1 MSLIPRSNKIISEI
15 KKNKINVL
23 IFSFIIFLCYCS
35 LSIGQSWDEA
45 FHLNQGKIV
54 LNYFFSLGKI
64 NAGENIHQTEY
75 YSPIYWTLQYFIT
88 LIFPLQF
95 KFEVAHL
102 VNLLFS
108 ISTVIAFKQLGHQ
121 LFNKKVGIIFCTLL
135 IFYPVFFGHM
145 SINSKDTILAFCH
158 VWFFYLVIKYL
169 KKQNKDLLSIKYL
182 VLLSLVLAMGTGI
195 QLMFIGSLIPV
206 IIFCIFDILFFKK
219 LTNKNFSIKKFLIDF
234 IIIFLLTYTFLIIFW
249 IDAHQNIFLLPG
261 KFFIEF
267 ITKEEIISN
276 NIWKGWPY
284 NLING
289 KFFLSS
295 EIPKYYVLV
304 SFLYKS
310 PEFIIASYF
319 IFLLFFIKIN
329 KFLKLKF
336 NNFSL
341 KISLILILV
350 IFPTLILYIIPYPSY
365 DGLRLF
371 LWFIPYTLIIPGL
384 TIYFLMENFRSF
396 KITSYSL
403 VVLFLFFIFNF
414 FAYTPYQ
421 YTYLN
426 ILSGKN
432 SSKNVKFEND
442 YWGATLKELVK
453 KVKLN
458 KTSNLKISTCGLN
471 NNLVKKHF
479 KANGYRKISLVSID
493 HADYLLMTNR
503 TTLKKNLNGT
513 SEITTCFNLIE
524 GKDIAI
530 VKRMGVILS
539 VLRKI

>member
-1 MSLIPRSNKIISEI
+1 MNLIPRSNKIISEI

-35 LSIGQSWDEA
+35 LSLGQSWDEA

-64 NAGENIHQTEY
+64 NGGENIAQTQY

-88 LIFPLQF
+88 LMFPPQF
-95 KFEVAHL
+95 KLEVAHL

-108 ISTVIAFKQLGHQ
+108 ISTVIAFKQLGKE

-169 KKQNKDLLSIKYL
+169 KKQDINFQSKKYL
-182 VLLSLVLAMGTGI
+182 LLLSLLLATGTGI
-195 QLMFIGSLIPV
+195 QLMFIGSLIPI
-206 IIFCIFDILFFKK
+206 IIFCIFDILWFKK
-219 LTNKNFSIKKFLIDF
+219 LINKNFSIKKFLIDF

-249 IDAHQNIFLLPG
+249 IDAHQNIFLLPA

-284 NLING
+284 NLVNG

-310 PEFIIASYF
+310 PEFIITSYF

-329 KFLKLKF
+329 KFLKQKF
-336 NNFSL
+336 NNLSL

-350 IFPTLILYIIPYPSY
+350 IFPTLILYIVPYPSY
-365 DGLRLF
+365 DGLRLS
-371 LWFIPYTLIIPGL
+371 LWFIPYTLVIPGL
-384 TIYFLMENFRSF
+384 TIYFLIENFRSF
-396 KITSYSL
+396 KITSCL
-403 VVLFLFFIFNF
+403 LIVLFFFFIFNF

-421 YTYLN
+421 YSYLN
-426 ILSGKN
+426 YFTGQNINKN
-432 SSKNVKFEND
+432 KKFEND
-442 YWGATLKELVK
+442 YWGLSIKELVK
-453 KVKLN
+453 KINLDKN
-458 KTSNLKISTCGLN
+458 KNYNISTCGVSPN
-471 NNLVKKHF
+471 IAKKYFQISGF
-479 KANGYRKISLVSID
+479 KNVNFVTTDKAEYII
-493 HADYLLMTNR
+493 MTNR
-503 TTLKKNLNGT
+503 AILDENSNEKK
-513 SEITTCFNLIE
+513 ITNCFNLVE
-524 GKDIAI
+524 GDDILV

-539 VLRKI
+539 VFRKI